1 MEDEEITLFNG
12 CTDLVSLR
20 KCEAFPLRLLQ
31 SKRSGEWLRV
41 REFCSQVGVAAG
53 ELKPELFA
61 TWLPDPMGHDAYA
74 VILFY
79 DDESKWSM
87 AAHYNRGRLLGDASS
102 DPSPQPM
109 RAASP
114 ASPGST
120 SPQAAPTAEL

>member
-1 MEDEEITLFNG
+1 
-12 CTDLVSLR
+12 
-20 KCEAFPLRLLQ
+20 
-31 SKRSGEWLRV
+31 
-41 REFCSQVGVAAG
+41 VGVAAG
-53 ELKPELFA
+53 ELKPELFT

-102 DPSPQPM
+102 DPSPRPI